1 MNSPPPL
8 ELDVRP
14 LLAAGR
20 PPMAAILNAVNRLA
34 PGQALRLIAPMEPLP
49 LYDLLAQRGYT
60 PEPVQRADG
69 AWEILFRPEADAE
82 PVE

>member
-14 LLAAGR
+14 LLASGR
-20 PPMAAILNAVNRLA
+20 PPMTAILSAVNRLA
-34 PGQALRLIAPMEPLP
+34 SGQALRLIAPMEPRP

-69 AWEILFRPEADAE
+69 AWEILFRPGAE
-82 PVE
+82 P